1 VAGGPAPDILI
12 VNDGDL
18 TFARA
23 RFDDRSWRNLSDV
36 ALDVGDPLSEA
47 VCWAAA
53 WDMTMTAE
61 LAAAGYVDLVRR
73 RITAGSLPVG
83 LARLLRKAVTA
94 ADLYA
99 PPGQRPVLRHRLAA
113 AVLEAMK
120 AQPPGSRS
128 RAELAAVF
136 AASAEGHEQFGLLR
150 SWLSGA
156 GQRGGTPLSLELHRR
171 ILATLSAAGLAS
183 DEELDAYAASDP
195 AGGLAHRASC
205 RAMRPDRAAKQAA
218 WTAALAPDQPLYL
231 TAAHASG
238 IWVPGQETLLTSF
251 RDRYFAEVLPTAIT
265 RPDRTGLR
273 LGRLLFPATLADS
286 ATIAATEATL
296 ASGALAGPYHQM
308 LTEQLTD
315 LRRAHRTGWL
325 MQAIRSS
332 SGGRLL
338 PGGITPG
345 QQAWP

>member
-120 AQPPGSRS
+120 AQPPGS
-128 RAELAAVF
+128 
-136 AASAEGHEQFGLLR
+136 
-150 SWLSGA
+150 
-156 GQRGGTPLSLELHRR
+156 R